1 MPWEIYLLSIS
12 LLISTILSFYILVQI
27 VFFKNK
33 KFYTLNTWQFPM
45 LLALL
50 FDVVLYSP
58 LNIFH

>member
-1 MPWEIYLLSIS
+1 MPWEIYLLSIL
-12 LLISTILSFYILVQI
+12 LLIATILSFYILVQI

-58 LNIFH
+58 LNIFY